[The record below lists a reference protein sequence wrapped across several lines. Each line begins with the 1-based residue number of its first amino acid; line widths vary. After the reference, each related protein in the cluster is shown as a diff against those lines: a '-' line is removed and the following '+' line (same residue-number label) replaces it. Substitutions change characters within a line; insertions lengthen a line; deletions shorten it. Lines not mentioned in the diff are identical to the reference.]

1 MQNGHECKST
11 TRGRHRH
18 RCPPSDALR
27 SAFGAIVGVM
37 LCFAYRPIDIRPWR
51 RMAHHAWPIHRLPRV
66 HSWRC
71 RDRPRLGVVSGAAS
85 QAMRNAQTICNC
97 LDVTCVHRFFDRT
110 VFAAL
115 GGVSA
120 AFYVGFV
127 EIDTMK
133 NKLLALGVGGTI
145 LAILCCFTPLLPFV
159 LTALGLTGLLGV
171 VYSDAVLLPILAGF
185 LMLTGFAIWRQKT
198 QK

>member
-1 MQNGHECKST
+1 
-11 TRGRHRH
+11 
-18 RCPPSDALR
+18 
-27 SAFGAIVGVM
+27 M
-37 LCFAYRPIDIRPWR
+37 LCFAYRPFDTGPWR
-51 RMAHHAWPIHRLPRV
+51 CMAHHAWPIHRLSRV
-66 HSWRC
+66 HSCRC
-71 RDRPRLGVVSGAAS
+71 RDCPRLGVVSGAAS
-85 QAMRNAQTICNC
+85 QAMCNARAVSNR
-97 LDVTCVHRFFDRT
+97 LDVTCIHRLFDRT

-133 NKLLALGVGGTI
+133 NQLLALGVGGTI
-145 LAILCCFTPLLPFV
+145 LAILCCFTPLLPVV

-185 LMLTGFAIWRQKT
+185 LILTGYAIWRQKT

>member
-1 MQNGHECKST
+1 
-11 TRGRHRH
+11 
-18 RCPPSDALR
+18 
-27 SAFGAIVGVM
+27 M
-37 LCFAYRPIDIRPWR
+37 L
-51 RMAHHAWPIHRLPRV
+51 
-66 HSWRC
+66 
-71 RDRPRLGVVSGAAS
+71 
-85 QAMRNAQTICNC
+85 NAQALCNRMDFTRIYR
-97 LDVTCVHRFFDRT
+97 LFDRA
-110 VFAAL
+110 VFATL

-120 AFYVGFV
+120 AFHVGFV

-145 LAILCCFTPLLPFV
+145 VAILCCFTPLLPVV

-185 LMLTGFAIWRQKT
+185 LILTGYAIWRQKT

>member
-1 MQNGHECKST
+1 
-11 TRGRHRH
+11 
-18 RCPPSDALR
+18 
-27 SAFGAIVGVM
+27 M
-37 LCFAYRPIDIRPWR
+37 L
-51 RMAHHAWPIHRLPRV
+51 
-66 HSWRC
+66 
-71 RDRPRLGVVSGAAS
+71 
-85 QAMRNAQTICNC
+85 NAQALCNRMDFTRIYR
-97 LDVTCVHRFFDRT
+97 LFDRA
-110 VFAAL
+110 VFATL

-120 AFYVGFV
+120 AFHVGFV

-145 LAILCCFTPLLPFV
+145 LAILCCFTPLLPVV

-185 LMLTGFAIWRQKT
+185 LILTGYAIWRQKT